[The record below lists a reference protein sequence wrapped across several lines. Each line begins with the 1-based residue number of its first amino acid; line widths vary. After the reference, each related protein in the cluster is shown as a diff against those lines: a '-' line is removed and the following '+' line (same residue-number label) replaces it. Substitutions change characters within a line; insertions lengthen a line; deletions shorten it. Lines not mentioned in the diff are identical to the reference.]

1 MRIRVVPSRLAI
13 ALLSLGGVVALTML
27 IAGASLVAAQWLA
40 AVWAAGLL
48 VITVVDFLI
57 TARAWKQSNAAVLR
71 RLPDAFAIGMR
82 GKVRLAIEATGPGVW
97 RCVVYDYVDPTLRAQ
112 GLPVSIT
119 IRGAQHIEVSYW
131 VLPTRRG
138 DVTFQ
143 AADVRVRSRLGLS
156 ERLEKLGRQE
166 TRRVFPDFAQVARYA
181 WLAGDHRLQELGI
194 KTYQQRG
201 EGTDFKQL
209 SEYRIGDPVRH
220 IDWKATLRFNKPII
234 REFQDERDQRV
245 MLLVDSGRRMRADD
259 VAGRLGNAF
268 FDHVLNAIML
278 LAYVALR
285 QGDEVGA
292 MTFGAPPGEERSVA
306 PRKGVHALNF
316 LMSELYDVQPTLTH
330 SDYVSAATALMSR
343 QHKRALVIIVTN
355 FRDEDSAELGNALR
369 LLRSRHL
376 VLLAS
381 LRERIVAELA
391 SQALAGSNASVE
403 VASAHLY
410 EQARRDA
417 FNRLAA
423 RDSLMVDAE
432 PERLGVELVN
442 RYQAVKKAGLI

>member
-82 GKVRLAIEATGPGVW
+82 GQVRLAIEATGPGVW

>member
-82 GKVRLAIEATGPGVW
+82 GEVRLAIEATGPGVW

>member
-82 GKVRLAIEATGPGVW
+82 GEVRLAIEATGPGVW

-181 WLAGDHRLQELGI
+181 WLAADHRLQELGI